1 MVRSTRHTGMVQS
14 FCKYVRVMLS
24 NHNKGAWHGKATV
37 NIPVRYRPGVH
48 FSMARNGVRFFLFF
62 LLATTLLLWYAS
74 LSLFHTGDTDTV
86 QRKWIWFG
94 DCCRVSYVDSEKEKE
109 RFLPRPPDM
118 SFLNKTWLWN
128 EYRINDVKRN
138 LGRFMD
144 ARRSL
149 TITKFSVTVGDQIKY
164 DLSPQNFSFAVT
176 KEMYDLLPDESP
188 LRNRNIKNCALVGNS
203 GILLDS
209 ACGREINKADFV
221 IRCNFA
227 SLKGFE
233 TDVGDRTNLFSFNPS
248 VLHLKYNL
256 LRNETDRS
264 KFYRDL
270 DSLRPNVFIWV
281 PAFEAREVNRGQI
294 EPLLQF
300 ITEHK
305 ENLSHVQLLFPY
317 SVVRIFKGYWMSR
330 GIREPR
336 LSTGLIMYTLALEL
350 CQKVTLYGFYPFA
363 MDLHNQSI
371 PYHYDQPR
379 NSTFNYGNMHNF
391 PMEFSYL
398 KKMHEQGVS
407 KLQVGKCR

>member
-1 MVRSTRHTGMVQS
+1 MVQS

-86 QRKWIWFG
+86 QRKW
-94 DCCRVSYVDSEKEKE
+94 
-109 RFLPRPPDM
+109 
-118 SFLNKTWLWN
+118 
-128 EYRINDVKRN
+128 RN